1 MNKKIKL
8 AIVDN
13 ETLFRKSIVF
23 LLNNETDFEIVCD
36 YSNGEEF
43 ISYLE
48 NNEADKHPEIV
59 LLDIRIPVLNGV
71 ETFKVIA
78 EKFPGIKVICLSS
91 CDSPHFLE
99 LMVQQGI
106 SAYLIK
112 NSQPDKVFRT
122 IRGVSRHGIHF
133 EADKINIILNTKRND
148 RFQKSAI
155 PRLSEREVEILT
167 LICRQLGTK
176 EIAEKLGISERTV
189 EGHRKNMMK
198 KTSTKNIVGLILW
211 GIKNQMVAVE

>member
-1 MNKKIKL
+1 MNQKIKL

-23 LLNNETDFEIVCD
+23 LLNNEDDFEIVCD

-43 ISYLE
+43 ISYLQ
-48 NNEADKHPEIV
+48 NNEAEKHPEIV

-91 CDSPHFLE
+91 FDSDHFLE

-112 NSQPDKVFRT
+112 NSQPEKVIRT
-122 IRGVSRHGIHF
+122 IRSVSRHGIHF
-133 EADKINIILNTKRND
+133 ETDKINIILSTKRND
-148 RFQKSAI
+148 RFQKSAV

-167 LICRQLGTK
+167 LICQQLGTK

-198 KTSTKNIVGLILW
+198 KTSSKNVVGLILW